1 MSDQYNVSIS
11 KFMEAAMNNY
21 AISVVLRCAKKYG
34 FDACEAIKFLDL
46 GNHNMKVSVSFETDD
61 VPVPQVIALR
71 NATSIEPQTQQ
82 TTQTPTPTP
91 TPKEQKIKEATIKL
105 ARISKKAKTTNLV
118 AKAVKEATIK
128 LARIS
133 KKAKTTNLVA
143 KAVKEATDKEE
154 ISKKIAEAIFNELV
168 PEEFDDCS
176 VATKV
181 VVSTIAPVMPAQAP
195 TKRPSKVKK
204 TIDCVDYWITSDD
217 NVFKLDG
224 NFVGTYDAKNNAII
238 SDEDGRR
245 R

>member
-118 AKAVKEATIK
+118 AKAVKEAT
-128 LARIS
+128 
-133 KKAKTTNLVA
+133 
-143 KAVKEATDKEE
+143 DKEE